1 VPSTREE
8 YYEAELHRLRGEL
21 FLIQPRP
28 NEDRAA
34 AAFLQS
40 LEVARHQH
48 AKSWELRAATSLFRL
63 KLKQGSS
70 EQARQTLASIYGWFT
85 EGFDTPD
92 LQDAEALLR
101 MSRAI

>member
-1 VPSTREE
+1 MPPMPLALSEHRQRDHINSGCSRKRLRELTAPMRGWAVLSDALAEVRSTREE

-48 AKSWELRAATSLFRL
+48 AKSWELRAATSL
-63 KLKQGSS
+63 
-70 EQARQTLASIYGWFT
+70 
-85 EGFDTPD
+85 
-92 LQDAEALLR
+92 
-101 MSRAI
+101 